1 MSDRRELYRSS
12 NGDAWF
18 LARDAEERVFVIHEP
33 NAPSGG
39 RASQIE
45 LGAFLR
51 EGANGPEHQALRRLI
66 GTLVDAHPFAERSWR
81 AASVSFASG
90 RFRATM

>member
-18 LARDAEERVFVIHEP
+18 LARESDGRVFVVHEP

-39 RASQIE
+39 RVSQIE
-45 LGAFLR
+45 LGVFLR
-51 EGANGPEHQALRRLI
+51 EGANGPEHQALRHLI
-66 GTLVDAHPFAERSWR
+66 GTLVDDHPFAERSWR
-81 AASVSFASG
+81 AASVSFSG
-90 RFRATM
+90 GPFRATM

>member
-1 MSDRRELYRSS
+1 MVDKRELYRSS

-18 LARDAEERVFVIHEP
+18 LARESDGRVFVIHEP

-39 RASQIE
+39 RVSQIE

-66 GTLVDAHPFAERSWR
+66 GTLVEVPSFAYRSWR
-81 AASVSFASG
+81 AASTFSSG